1 MYILILLISLGLY
14 LAHMINIILRLF
26 IKNMTFFF
34 LKLGSMFNINPES
47 QYFFDNLLYFYVDF
61 FQTGVI
67 KYFYIEDWQFVNDYR
82 HPVSVKK
89 IFPDPNGT
97 RLIFIDEKS
106 DGFVYCPVSLEK
118 LLNACF
124 LKMQLMKKST
134 FKIFY
139 I

>member
-1 MYILILLISLGLY
+1 M
-14 LAHMINIILRLF
+14 
-26 IKNMTFFF
+26 
-34 LKLGSMFNINPES
+34 
-47 QYFFDNLLYFYVDF
+47 DF

-97 RLIFIDEKS
+97 RLVFIDEKS

-118 LLNACF
+118 LLNAFF
-124 LKMQLMKKST
+124 LKNAT
-134 FKIFY
+134 Y
-139 I
+139 